1 MDLKGGLNLIVSL
14 NNMEFLGSNGPLGG
28 SEGADLIHTP
38 EMMGG
43 GEGGR
48 GEGGRDGLVTPS
60 DRDFSQCGGGGGGF

>member
-1 MDLKGGLNLIVSL
+1 MDLKGGLDLIVSL

-43 GEGGR
+43 GGVGGA
-48 GEGGRDGLVTPS
+48 GMGW
-60 DRDFSQCGGGGGGF
+60 

>member
-1 MDLKGGLNLIVSL
+1 MDLKGGLDLIVSL

-43 GEGGR
+43 R
-48 GEGGRDGLVTPS
+48 
-60 DRDFSQCGGGGGGF
+60 GGGAGMGW